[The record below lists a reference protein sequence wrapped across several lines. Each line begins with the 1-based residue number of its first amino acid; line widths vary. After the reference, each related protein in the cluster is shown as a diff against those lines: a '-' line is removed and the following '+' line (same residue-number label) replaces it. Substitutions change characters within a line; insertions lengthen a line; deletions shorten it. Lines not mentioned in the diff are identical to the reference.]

1 MGGLIPAG
9 VRSSVSSVEGGVV
22 AKHPFHDVAIVGI
35 HNTKQARV
43 LEGHDSRTI
52 TAEAALGALRN
63 AGLGP
68 TDVDGVIGSIASE
81 LIYYLRIGPCY
92 RSISQLGIPAVLE
105 GAAAIATGMANTVLI
120 AAGSAGIYT
129 ERTSTAPWT
138 RPANEFVVAYGMF
151 TAAEFAL
158 IARRHMHLY
167 GTTPEQIATVA
178 ATIRNNGH
186 VHPDAVYSGRGPFT
200 PQDILDSRMVADP
213 YHLLDCAMTSEGGCA
228 LVMTRADIAKDLAGK
243 PIYILGGNS
252 DHFGPSYQ
260 HPPTFDLGGR
270 RGADLVNGRAGRK
283 AARDSFGMS
292 GLGPNDVDVCEFY
305 DPFSLEIIRQFESF
319 GFCEDGEGGE
329 FIMNGTIGPG
339 GRYPTTT
346 DGGLMSFSHGGATVQ
361 LLQRVLRGVE
371 QLRGECVTN
380 QVPDAKVAMCSGGG
394 SGALFTD
401 VMLLGSE
408 RA

>member
-1 MGGLIPAG
+1 MPQ
-9 VRSSVSSVEGGVV
+9 
-22 AKHPFHDVAIVGI
+22 HPFHDVAIVGI

-43 LEGHDSRTI
+43 LQGHDSNTI
-52 TAEAALGALRN
+52 TAEAALGAIAD
-63 AGLGP
+63 AGLTP
-68 TDVDGVIGSIASE
+68 RDINGVVGMIASE
-81 LIYYLRIGPCY
+81 LIYSWRIGPIW
-92 RSISQLGIPAVLE
+92 RSLSGMGIPALFE
-105 GAAAIATGMANTVLI
+105 AAGAIALGLADTVLI

-186 VHPDAVYSGRGPFT
+186 IHPDAVYNGRGPFT

-228 LVMTRADIAKDLAGK
+228 LVLTRADIARDLPQK
-243 PIYILGGNS
+243 PIYLLGGNT
-252 DHFGPSYQ
+252 DHYGPSYR
-260 HPPTFDLGGR
+260 HPPAFDLGGR
-270 RGADLVNGRAGRK
+270 RDESLVAGWSGRK
-283 AARDSFGMS
+283 AARDAFAMS
-292 GLGPNDVDVCEFY
+292 GLKPDDVDVCEFY
-305 DPFSLEIIRQFESF
+305 DPFSLEIIRQFEAY
-319 GFCEDGEGGE
+319 GFCGEGEGGD
-329 FIMNGTIGPG
+329 FVMGGTIAPG
-339 GRYPTTT
+339 GRFPITT

-361 LLQRVLRGVE
+361 LLQRVIRGVQ
-371 QLRGECVTN
+371 QLRGICVTN

-394 SGALFTD
+394 AGALFTD
-401 VMLLGSE
+401 VVLLGSE
-408 RA
+408 RG

>member
-1 MGGLIPAG
+1 M
-9 VRSSVSSVEGGVV
+9 
-22 AKHPFHDVAIVGI
+22 
-35 HNTKQARV
+35 
-43 LEGHDSRTI
+43 
-52 TAEAALGALRN
+52 
-63 AGLGP
+63 
-68 TDVDGVIGSIASE
+68 AS
-81 LIYYLRIGPCY
+81 
-92 RSISQLGIPAVLE
+92 
-105 GAAAIATGMANTVLI
+105 TVLI

-129 ERTSTAPWT
+129 ERASTAPWT

-158 IARRHMHLY
+158 IARRHMHEY

-200 PQDILDSRMVADP
+200 PKDILDSRMVADP

-228 LVMTRADIAKDLAGK
+228 LVMTTAERAKDLPTK

-252 DHFGPSYQ
+252 DHYGPSYQ
-260 HPPTFDLGGR
+260 HPPSFDLGGR
-270 RGADLVNGRAGRK
+270 KGRDLHNGRAGRK
-283 AARDSFGMS
+283 AARDSYAMS
-292 GLGPNDVDVCEFY
+292 GLGPSDVDVCEFY

-319 GFCEDGEGGE
+319 DFCKEGEGGD

-339 GRYPTTT
+339 GRYPVTT

-371 QLRGECVTN
+371 QLRGECKTN
-380 QVPDAKVAMCSGGG
+380 QVPNAKVALCSGGG
-394 SGALFTD
+394 AGALFTD

-408 RA
+408 RV